1 MNKINNLKILL
12 LLSIL
17 SSCATHTKKVNTHGE
32 IAVILPAQELKWKT
46 AFDGFPIEFAP
57 TNGVIFETEHG
68 NFGKFP
74 GGQNFITP
82 EHTHSHSYQAV
93 VISGTMINP
102 IGDEDPKNAKRM
114 GPGSYWYVPANQAHT
129 TGCVSEEPCVFY
141 SYQSAGFD
149 FTPTKK

>member
-1 MNKINNLKILL
+1 MKKLNFLNLILL
-12 LLSIL
+12 LVLM
-17 SSCATHTKKVNTHGE
+17 SSCASYTKKINTHGE
-32 IAVILPAQELKWKT
+32 TAIILPVKELEWTT
-46 AFDGFPIEFAP
+46 AFDGFPIKFASA
-57 TNGVIFETEHG
+57 NGSTFETAHG

-74 GGQNFITP
+74 GGENFITP
-82 EHTHSHSYQAV
+82 EHTHSNSYQAV

-102 IGDEDPKNAKRM
+102 MGDEDSKKAKRM
-114 GPGSYWYVPANQAHT
+114 RPGSYWYVPANQAHT

>member
-1 MNKINNLKILL
+1 M
-12 LLSIL
+12 
-17 SSCATHTKKVNTHGE
+17 
-32 IAVILPAQELKWKT
+32 
-46 AFDGFPIEFAP
+46 
-57 TNGVIFETEHG
+57 
-68 NFGKFP
+68 
-74 GGQNFITP
+74 
-82 EHTHSHSYQAV
+82 
-93 VISGTMINP
+93 SGTMINP